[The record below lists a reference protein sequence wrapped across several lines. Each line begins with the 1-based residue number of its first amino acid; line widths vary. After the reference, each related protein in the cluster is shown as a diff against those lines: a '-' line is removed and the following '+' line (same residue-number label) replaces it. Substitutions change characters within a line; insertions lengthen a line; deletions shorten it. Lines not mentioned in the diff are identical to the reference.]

1 VSSSPAGLIFRNT
14 AVQVV
19 ADLASKVLTFAFYVY
34 MARKLGHGEFGDYVF
49 ALSLALLT
57 TVVAGFG
64 TDAIL
69 VREVAREGDTLRSL
83 FWNAIGIK
91 LAFGA
96 VGVGAALAVAVV
108 GDYGTEV
115 RVAVV
120 LLASASVLELVSKTV
135 GATFQAFDDLG
146 PPAVAL
152 FLQRSLT
159 ATVGITALAIGT
171 GVVGVAAIYLGG
183 AVAALAYSARVLGT
197 RRIRPPI
204 RLSAERARWLIL
216 ASFPIGLAAIFDT
229 IVFRADAT
237 ILSLMKGNAEVGLYG
252 AAYQMLETTLF
263 LSYAF
268 VAAVLP
274 TLSRLDRGTRPSLGE
289 GYESTLKVITALLLP
304 LGTAFVLFAE
314 PLTRLLYGAGYADAA
329 SAVRLLGGAAALY
342 GISYLSCYIL
352 ILQDRARILAWVSIA
367 VAVENVGLNLLLIP
381 AYSFDGAAAVT
392 SISEL
397 TFAVVLTGFALRQT
411 GPVSVWRIALGPT
424 SACAGM
430 GLVAFAIGANLV
442 GLAVAA
448 VVYLV
453 LLLLVERRLY
463 PDDVRMAIDSV
474 RHRRAPLVEEPATGS
489 SP

>member
-1 VSSSPAGLIFRNT
+1 MSTASAGLIFRNT

-19 ADLASKVLTFAFYVY
+19 AELASKVFTFAFYVY
-34 MARKLGHGEFGDYVF
+34 MARKLGHDEFGDYFF

-57 TVVAGFG
+57 TAVAGFG

-69 VREVAREGDTLRSL
+69 VREVARGGDTLRGL

-96 VGVGAALAVAVV
+96 LGVGAALAVAVV
-108 GDYGTEV
+108 GDYGPEV

-120 LLASASVLELVSKTV
+120 LLASASVLELVSKTI
-135 GATFQAFDDLG
+135 GATFQAFDDLR
-146 PPAVAL
+146 PSAVAS
-152 FLQRSLT
+152 FLQRFLT

-171 GVVGVAAIYLGG
+171 GVIGVAAIYLGG
-183 AVAALAYSARVLGT
+183 VVAALAYNGRALD
-197 RRIRPPI
+197 RRGIRPPI
-204 RLSAERARWLIL
+204 RLSSERVRWLIL
-216 ASFPIGLAAIFDT
+216 ASLPIALTGIFST
-229 IVFRADAT
+229 IVFRVDAM
-237 ILSLMKGNAEVGLYG
+237 ILSLIKGNAEVGLYG
-252 AAYQMLETTLF
+252 AAYQLLEATLF

-274 TLSRLDRGTRPSLGE
+274 TLARLDRGTRPSLGE
-289 GYESTLKVITALLLP
+289 GVESTLKVITALLLP

-314 PLTRLLYGAGYADAA
+314 PLTRLFYGAGYADAA

-342 GISYLSCYIL
+342 GISYLSSYVL
-352 ILQDRARILAWVSIA
+352 ILQHRARITLWVCVA

-397 TFAVVLTGFALRQT
+397 TFAALLTGFALRQT
-411 GPVSVWRIALGPT
+411 GPVSVSRIALGPV

-430 GLVAFAIGANLV
+430 GLVALAIGPDLV
-442 GLAVAA
+442 GLVVAA
-448 VVYLV
+448 VAYVV
-453 LLLLVERRLY
+453 LLLLVERRLH

-474 RHRRAPLVEEPATGS
+474 RHRRAPPFEKPAAGS